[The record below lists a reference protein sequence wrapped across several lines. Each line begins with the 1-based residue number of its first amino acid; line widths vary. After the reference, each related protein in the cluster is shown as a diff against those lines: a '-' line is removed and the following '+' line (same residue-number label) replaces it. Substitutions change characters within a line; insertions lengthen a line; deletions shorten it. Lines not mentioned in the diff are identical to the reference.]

1 MEYELCYD
9 VYTWIFV
16 SCWLVIAFI
25 VTMGILVCKN
35 SIGFFVMYVRKTIT
49 HFLIKDEKYVFVV
62 ILMSIRVVTKMSLSI
77 IQVVLPH

>member
-1 MEYELCYD
+1 
-9 VYTWIFV
+9 
-16 SCWLVIAFI
+16 
-25 VTMGILVCKN
+25 MGILVCKN

-77 IQVVLPH
+77 LQVVLPY